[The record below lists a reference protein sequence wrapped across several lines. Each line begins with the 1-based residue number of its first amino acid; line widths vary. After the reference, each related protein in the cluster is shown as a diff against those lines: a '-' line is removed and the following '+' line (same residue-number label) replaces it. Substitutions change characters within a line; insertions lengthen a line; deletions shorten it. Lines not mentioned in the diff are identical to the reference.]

1 MVAVGLHDVV
11 AVMFEGHD
19 FVMIVADDCC
29 ISNLAFCIPIAFLLT
44 FSLSVVIILQAD
56 HCLNRLVG
64 ISSCGGEFEKG
75 SVPLSSS

>member
-19 FVMIVADDCC
+19 FVAIVADDCC
-29 ISNLAFCIPIAFLLT
+29 ISNLVFCILISMLLT

-64 ISSCGGEFEKG
+64 MSSCEGEFEKG
-75 SVPLSSS
+75 SAPLSSS